1 MIVLFSVA
9 NFLLEGVVSSTVLD
23 AVIYDIHCYVV
34 RKDGYKRSFC
44 HSCRQ
49 QHISASPHINIADE
63 RTIEAVEGPCLVPP
77 LI

>member
-34 RKDGYKRSFC
+34 RKDGYKRSFR
-44 HSCRQ
+44 HS
-49 QHISASPHINIADE
+49 
-63 RTIEAVEGPCLVPP
+63 IEAVEGPCLVPP